1 MEYYVNYAGDR
12 QIYFT
17 IPPGWTVI
25 TEGDKPPVPG
35 TGDDRAEI
43 GRALDSPFGSPR
55 IEELAKPGMDVVL
68 LFDDPQRPTPA
79 HLAIPEMMNRLNRAG
94 VPDERVTAICACGT
108 HPNVSLEQLAAK
120 VGDEAASRLK
130 GRLLCH
136 DSKSPDNVIIGRTHR
151 GALVEVN
158 GRVAVADLIMGVGEC
173 MPHPSAGY
181 GGGYKILMP
190 GVSSWRA
197 IAEHHFA
204 LIRNRNCTVNLLD
217 GNPWWEEIVDAG
229 RFSRLA
235 FKLDLVMNEKKQVI
249 RAFAGHPEA
258 EQREA
263 ARFAESLYLV
273 RMPHHA
279 DITITSAA
287 PLEIGVQ
294 PTKAVHMAACCT
306 RSGGTIVWVA
316 AQKQA
321 GPIMPLIK
329 EMASPRSACDF
340 HRDFVDGIISDS
352 LKPFGI
358 SFIIQVVHF
367 KDFTERFRI
376 VHVTEGL
383 TPEQVAMMGMEYAD
397 DLQRAIDKLGERMP
411 KADVA
416 IFPSGG
422 NVIPQVG

>member
-1 MEYYVNYAGDR
+1 MEYYVNYGDR

-17 IPPGWTVI
+17 IPSGWTVI
-25 TEGDKPPVPG
+25 TEGDRPSPPG
-35 TGDDRAEI
+35 TGDDKKEI
-43 GRALDSPFGSPR
+43 GRALDHPFGSPR
-55 IEELAKPGMDVVL
+55 IEELAKPGMEVVL

-79 HLAIPEMMNRLNRAG
+79 HLAIPEMMDRLNRAG

-108 HPNVSLEQLAAK
+108 HPVVSPEQLKAK
-120 VGDEAASRLK
+120 VGDEAASRLSD
-130 GRLLCH
+130 RLFSH
-136 DSKSPDNVIIGRTHR
+136 DAKSPDNVIIGRTHR
-151 GALVEVN
+151 GTLVEVN
-158 GRVAVADLIMGVGEC
+158 GRVAMADLIMGVGEC

-197 IAEHHFA
+197 VAEHHFA

-217 GNPWWEEIVDAG
+217 GNPWWEEVVDAG

-249 RAFAGHPEA
+249 KAFAGHPEA

-273 RMPHHA
+273 RMPHRA
-279 DITITSAA
+279 DITIT
-287 PLEIGVQ
+287 
-294 PTKAVHMAACCT
+294 
-306 RSGGTIVWVA
+306 VA

-329 EMASPRSACDF
+329 EMGSPQSAGEV
-340 HRDFVDGIISDS
+340 HRDFVDGIIKDH

-358 SFIIQVVHF
+358 SFIMQIVHF
-367 KDFTERFRI
+367 KDFAERFRI

-397 DLQRAIDKLGERMP
+397 DLQRAVDRLAERIP

-422 NVIPQVG
+422 NVIPHVG